1 MSGGRAGA
9 FFDFDGTLIDGF
21 SAFAFLADRARR
33 DDLPLEE
40 AFDLVRTALRAGE
53 DFDGFMRRGCRPFRG
68 TDEAALVQLG
78 ERLREASLEA
88 AVFPGAREL
97 VGGHLAQGHVVVVAT
112 SALRFQAEPTARALG
127 VEHVLCTELE
137 VAGGVCT
144 GRVAGPVVWGEGKA
158 AAVRAFAQE
167 HGIDLAASSGYANGD
182 EDLAF
187 LQAVGHPTAVNP
199 KPELARHAAQAG
211 WPVLELALPDRPGTV
226 RRLAGAACGLASGAA
241 RLLGPG

>member
-137 VAGGVCT
+137 VAG
-144 GRVAGPVVWGEGKA
+144 
-158 AAVRAFAQE
+158 E